1 MVAERGDGEK
11 ASFASYFRCSGNATV
26 KLAGCSGYS
35 GIPIL
40 NYAIFLLG
48 VFLRSKRLMVSA
60 KTNRAYP
67 PISPAHTQTYAI
79 LSAFAQEQNLSPM
92 TLTELQQKLKLGIR
106 TAARDIFG
114 VEIQQ
119 LNVETP
125 PRAELGDLAFPV
137 SFELAK
143 LIKQATGEKQPP
155 RVIAE
160 KLKPELEGIEEIARV
175 EIAGAGYINVF
186 FDRAKLL
193 SLFAR
198 TAPITTG
205 RIEKLDQPK
214 KMVEHT
220 SINPN
225 KAAHIGHVRNAVL
238 GDTFVRILKAAGDRV
253 EVQNYIDN
261 TGVQVADVVVGFLHI
276 EKMNLDQIKTLDAS
290 LGKDYSFD
298 YYCWDLYTK
307 VGLFYRDGNLSG
319 ELNPE
324 KTGLRMEVLHALEEG
339 NNPIADL
346 ADYVATRNV
355 ECIVDTMERLG
366 IRYDLLARE
375 SDILHL
381 HFWERAFELMKGTG
395 VIRYE
400 REGRHAGCWVMPF
413 ESHTGTDEH
422 ESDKIIVRSNG
433 TVTYTGKDIAYQL
446 WKLGKLGL
454 DFHYQVFRQY
464 QERYLLW
471 VTTTDADAEAN
482 ARVERPQFGGGIT
495 VYNVI
500 DSRQSYPQEI
510 VARGVAAVVPE
521 LGEDASVHFSYEMV
535 ALSPAACGELGIELS
550 AEDRTRPYIEMSGR
564 KGLGVKADDLINQLE
579 AGALTEVE
587 KRNPNL
593 SVDEKKATA
602 HEVAVAALRY
612 FLLKFTRN
620 TVIAFDFKEAL
631 SFEGETGPY
640 CQYAAVRTNSIF
652 RKLGD
657 EAVVE
662 ADALLDGLARDD
674 ELQTK
679 VAEVLSGE
687 GGTEIWSLVMLTQQL
702 DDVIE
707 QCRNSAEPANLAKY
721 TFSVAK
727 AFSRFYHDHRIL
739 TEKDLVRRA
748 VLIAVTKV
756 VRAQLIAALA
766 ILGIN
771 VPEQM

>member
-1 MVAERGDGEK
+1 M
-11 ASFASYFRCSGNATV
+11 S
-26 KLAGCSGYS
+26 
-35 GIPIL
+35 
-40 NYAIFLLG
+40 
-48 VFLRSKRLMVSA
+48 
-60 KTNRAYP
+60 
-67 PISPAHTQTYAI
+67 
-79 LSAFAQEQNLSPM
+79 
-92 TLTELQQKLKLGIR
+92 LTDLQQKLRERIR
-106 TAARDIFG
+106 SAARESFG
-114 VEIQQ
+114 VEVQQ
-119 LNVETP
+119 LNAEAP

-143 LIKQATGEKQPP
+143 LIKQATGEKQAP
-155 RVIAE
+155 RTIAE
-160 KLKPELEGIEEIARV
+160 KLKAQLEDIEEVARV

-193 SLFAR
+193 GLFAGPAR
-198 TAPITTG
+198 TKQTG
-205 RIEKLDQPK
+205 DVDQLK

-238 GDTFVRILKAAGDRV
+238 GDTFVRILNAAGDRV

-261 TGVQVADVVVGFLHI
+261 TGVQVADVVVGFLHM
-276 EKMNLDQIKTLDAS
+276 EKMDLDQIKALDAS
-290 LGKDYSFD
+290 LTKDSPFD
-298 YYCWDLYTK
+298 YYCWDLYTR
-307 VGLFYRDGNLSG
+307 VGLFYRDGNAGG
-319 ELNPE
+319 EPNPE
-324 KTGLRMEVLHALEEG
+324 KIKLRNEVLHALEEG
-339 NNPIADL
+339 SNPIAKL

-355 ECIVDTMERLG
+355 ECIIDTMERLG

-381 HFWERAFELMKGTG
+381 RFWERAFELMKSAG

-400 REGRHAGCWVMPF
+400 SEGRHAGCWVMPF

-454 DFHYQVFRQY
+454 DFNYKIFRNY
-464 QERYLLW
+464 EDGHNLW
-471 VTTTDADAEAN
+471 VTQTEPGMDH
-482 ARVERPQFGGGIT
+482 PPFGGGVT

-521 LGEDASVHFSYEMV
+521 IGDNASIHFSYEMV
-535 ALSPAACGELGIELS
+535 ALSPAACDELGIELS
-550 AEDRTRPYIEMSGR
+550 DEDRARPYIEMSGR

-579 AGALTEVE
+579 TGALIEVE
-587 KRNPNL
+587 KRNPDL
-593 SVDEKKATA
+593 SDDEKKATA

-652 RKLGD
+652 RKLGN
-657 EAVVE
+657 ETVAA
-662 ADALLDGLARDD
+662 ADALIKQIAGDGALQAR
-674 ELQTK
+674 

-687 GGTEIWSLVMLTQQL
+687 SGTEIWSLVMLSQQL
-702 DDVIE
+702 DEVVA

-721 TFSVAK
+721 TFSLAR

-739 TEKDLVRRA
+739 TEPDEVRRG
-748 VLIAVTKV
+748 VLIAVTQII
-756 VRAQLIAALA
+756 RNQLTTALG
-766 ILGIN
+766 ILGIS

>member
-1 MVAERGDGEK
+1 
-11 ASFASYFRCSGNATV
+11 
-26 KLAGCSGYS
+26 
-35 GIPIL
+35 
-40 NYAIFLLG
+40 
-48 VFLRSKRLMVSA
+48 
-60 KTNRAYP
+60 
-67 PISPAHTQTYAI
+67 
-79 LSAFAQEQNLSPM
+79 M
-92 TLTELQQKLKLGIR
+92 TLAQLQQELKSRIRSAASELFGVELQQF
-106 TAARDIFG
+106 AA
-114 VEIQQ
+114 EA
-119 LNVETP
+119 P
-125 PRAELGDLAFPV
+125 PRPELGDLAFPV
-137 SFELAK
+137 CFELAK
-143 LIKQATGEKQPP
+143 LIKQATGEKQAP
-155 RVIAE
+155 RAIAE
-160 KLKPELEGIEEIARV
+160 KLKSQLENIDEVSRV

-186 FDRAKLL
+186 FDRARLL
-193 SLFAR
+193 SIFAR
-198 TAPITTG
+198 PDKTVNASDA
-205 RIEKLDQPK
+205 EQPK

-238 GDTFVRILKAAGDRV
+238 GDTFARILKAAGDRI

-261 TGVQVADVVVGFLHI
+261 TGVQVADVVVGFLHL
-276 EKMNLDQIKTLDAS
+276 EKMDLDQIKALDAS
-290 LGKDYSFD
+290 LTKAYTFD

-307 VGLFYRDGNLSG
+307 VGLFYRDGDAAGSM
-319 ELNPE
+319 NPE
-324 KTGLRMEVLHALEEG
+324 KTKLRNEVLHALEEG
-339 NNPIADL
+339 NNPIAEL

-355 ECIVDTMERLG
+355 ECILDTMERLG

-381 HFWERAFELMKGTG
+381 HFWERAFELMKNAG

-400 REGRHAGCWVMPF
+400 TEGRHAGCWVMPF

-454 DFHYQVFRQY
+454 DFHYHVFRSY
-464 QERYLLW
+464 PDGHMLW
-471 VTTTDADAEAN
+471 VTQTEPEAPGT
-482 ARVERPQFGGGIT
+482 ERPQFGGGVT

-521 LGEDASVHFSYEMV
+521 IGADASVHFSYEMV
-535 ALSPAACGELGIELS
+535 ALSPAACDELGIELTD
-550 AEDRTRPYIEMSGR
+550 EDRTRPYIEMSGR

-579 AGALTEVE
+579 MGALAEVE
-587 KRNPNL
+587 KRNPDL
-593 SVDEKKATA
+593 PDAEKRATA

-652 RKLGD
+652 RKLGRETVD
-657 EAVVE
+657 A
-662 ADALLDGLARDD
+662 ADSLVKEITSDSALQAR
-674 ELQTK
+674 

-687 GGTEIWSLVMLTQQL
+687 SGTEIWSLVMLSQQL
-702 DDVIE
+702 DDVIL

-721 TFSVAK
+721 TFSLAR

-739 TEKDLVRRA
+739 SEPDEVRRG
-748 VLIAVTKV
+748 VLTAVTKI
-756 VRAQLIAALA
+756 VRTQLTAALLM
-766 ILGIN
+766 LGIN
-771 VPEQM
+771 VPDQM

>member
-1 MVAERGDGEK
+1 
-11 ASFASYFRCSGNATV
+11 
-26 KLAGCSGYS
+26 
-35 GIPIL
+35 
-40 NYAIFLLG
+40 
-48 VFLRSKRLMVSA
+48 
-60 KTNRAYP
+60 
-67 PISPAHTQTYAI
+67 
-79 LSAFAQEQNLSPM
+79 M
-92 TLTELQQKLKLGIR
+92 TLTDLQQKLRERIR
-106 TAARDIFG
+106 SAARETFG
-114 VEIQQ
+114 VEVQQ
-119 LNVETP
+119 LSVEAP

-143 LIKQATGEKQPP
+143 LIKQATGEKQAP
-155 RVIAE
+155 RAIAE
-160 KLKPELEGIEEIARV
+160 KLKPQLEDIDEVSRV

-186 FDRAKLL
+186 FDRARLL
-193 SLFAR
+193 SLFAGPTR
-198 TAPITTG
+198 TSAVETDD
-205 RIEKLDQPK
+205 RPK
-214 KMVEHT
+214 QMVEHT

-238 GDTFVRILKAAGDRV
+238 GDTFVRILQAAGDRV
-253 EVQNYIDN
+253 EIQNYIDN
-261 TGVQVADVVVGFLHI
+261 TGVQVADVVVGFLHL
-276 EKMNLDQIKTLDAS
+276 EKLDLKQIKALDAS
-290 LGKDYSFD
+290 LGKDYPFD
-298 YYCWDLYTK
+298 YYCWDLYTR
-307 VGLFYRDGNLSG
+307 VGLFYRDGTPSG
-319 ELNPE
+319 DTNPE
-324 KTGLRMEVLHALEEG
+324 KTKLRNEVLHALEEG
-339 NNPIADL
+339 GNEIAEL

-355 ECIVDTMERLG
+355 ECILDTMERLD

-381 HFWERAFELMKGTG
+381 HFWERAFELMKSTG

-400 REGRHAGCWVMPF
+400 TEGRHAGCWVMPF

-454 DFHYQVFRQY
+454 DFNYRIFRKY
-464 QERYLLW
+464 PDGHLLW
-471 VTTTDADAEAN
+471 VTKTEPGAEH
-482 ARVERPQFGGGIT
+482 PQFGGGVT

-510 VARGVAAVVPE
+510 VARGVGAVVPE
-521 LGEDASVHFSYEMV
+521 IGEDASIHFSYEMV
-535 ALSPAACGELGIELS
+535 ALSPAACEALGIELS
-550 AEDRTRPYIEMSGR
+550 DEDRSRPYIEMSGR

-587 KRNPNL
+587 KRNADL
-593 SVDEKKATA
+593 SDEDKTATA

-657 EAVVE
+657 ETVAA
-662 ADALLDGLARDD
+662 ADALIEQVAGDSA
-674 ELQTK
+674 LQAK
-679 VAEVLSGE
+679 VAELLSGE
-687 GGTEIWSLVMLTQQL
+687 SGTEIWSLLMLSQQL
-702 DDVIE
+702 DEVIA

-721 TFSVAK
+721 TFSLAR
-727 AFSRFYHDHRIL
+727 AFSRFYHDHRII
-739 TEKDLVRRA
+739 TEEDEVRRG

-756 VRAQLIAALA
+756 IRTQLTSALG
-766 ILGIN
+766 ILGIT
-771 VPEQM
+771 VPQQM

>member
-1 MVAERGDGEK
+1 
-11 ASFASYFRCSGNATV
+11 
-26 KLAGCSGYS
+26 
-35 GIPIL
+35 
-40 NYAIFLLG
+40 
-48 VFLRSKRLMVSA
+48 
-60 KTNRAYP
+60 
-67 PISPAHTQTYAI
+67 
-79 LSAFAQEQNLSPM
+79 M
-92 TLTELQQKLKLGIR
+92 TLFELQQKLKDRIR
-106 TAARDIFG
+106 TAARELFS
-114 VEIQQ
+114 VELQQ
-119 LNVETP
+119 LAAEVP
-125 PRAELGDLAFPV
+125 PRPELGDLAFPV

-143 LIKQATGEKQPP
+143 LIKQATGEKQNP
-155 RVIAE
+155 RAIAE
-160 KLKPELEGIEEIARV
+160 KLKSQLEDIEEVSRV

-186 FDRAKLL
+186 YDRAKLL
-193 SLFAR
+193 ALFAGPA
-198 TAPITTG
+198 TSTTHDAD
-205 RIEKLDQPK
+205 RPK

-238 GDTFVRILKAAGDRV
+238 GDTFVRILQAAGDRV

-276 EKMNLDQIKTLDAS
+276 EKMDLEQIKALDKS
-290 LGKDYSFD
+290 LTKDHPFD
-298 YYCWDLYTK
+298 YYCWDLYTR
-307 VGLFYRDGNLSG
+307 VGLFYRDGNAGG
-319 ELNPE
+319 EMNPD
-324 KTGLRMEVLHALEEG
+324 KVKLRNEVLHALEEG
-339 NNPIADL
+339 GDNPIAVL

-355 ECIVDTMERLG
+355 ECIIDTMERLG

-381 HFWERAFELMKGTG
+381 HFWERAFALMKDTG

-400 REGRHAGCWVMPF
+400 TEGRHAGCWVMPF

-454 DFHYQVFRQY
+454 DFHYRVFRNY
-464 QERYLLW
+464 DDGHVLW
-471 VTTTDADAEAN
+471 STQTEPEAPGTN
-482 ARVERPQFGGGIT
+482 PPHFGGGIT

-510 VARGVAAVVPE
+510 VARGVASVVPE
-521 LGEDASVHFSYEMV
+521 IGEDASVHFSYEMV
-535 ALSPAACGELGIELS
+535 ALSPAACEELGIELS
-550 AEDRTRPYIEMSGR
+550 EEDRARPYIEMSGR

-579 AGALTEVE
+579 AGALIEVE
-587 KRNPNL
+587 KRNPEL
-593 SVDEKKATA
+593 SEAEKRATA

-652 RKLGD
+652 RKLPD
-657 EAVVE
+657 ETVTA
-662 ADALLDGLARDD
+662 ANALINQVAEDSALQAR
-674 ELQTK
+674 

-687 GGTEIWSLVMLTQQL
+687 GGTEIWSLVMLSQQL
-702 DDVIE
+702 DEVIG

-721 TFSVAK
+721 TFSLARQ
-727 AFSRFYHDHRIL
+727 FSRFYHDHRII
-739 TEKDLVRRA
+739 TEQDEVRRG
-748 VLIAVTKV
+748 VLIAVTKLIK
-756 VRAQLIAALA
+756 RQLTSALQ

>member
-1 MVAERGDGEK
+1 
-11 ASFASYFRCSGNATV
+11 
-26 KLAGCSGYS
+26 
-35 GIPIL
+35 
-40 NYAIFLLG
+40 
-48 VFLRSKRLMVSA
+48 
-60 KTNRAYP
+60 
-67 PISPAHTQTYAI
+67 
-79 LSAFAQEQNLSPM
+79 M
-92 TLTELQQKLKLGIR
+92 TLTELQQKLRERIR
-106 TAARDIFG
+106 SAAKEIFG
-114 VEIQQ
+114 VEVQQ
-119 LNVETP
+119 IAAEAP
-125 PRAELGDLAFPV
+125 PRPELGDLAFPV
-137 SFELAK
+137 CFELAK
-143 LIKQATGEKQPP
+143 LIKQATGEKQAP
-155 RVIAE
+155 RAIAE
-160 KLKPELEGIEEIARV
+160 KLKPRLEEFDEVERV

-186 FDRAKLL
+186 FDRARLL
-193 SLFAR
+193 GLFAG
-198 TAPITTG
+198 PNQPPQPQVV
-205 RIEKLDQPK
+205 DQPK

-261 TGVQVADVVVGFLHI
+261 TGVQVADVVVGFLHL
-276 EKMNLDQIKTLDAS
+276 EKMDLDQIKALDAS
-290 LGKDYSFD
+290 LTKDYPFD

-307 VGLFYRDGNLSG
+307 VGLFYRDGDVG
-319 ELNPE
+319 GQMNPDRLQ
-324 KTGLRMEVLHALEEG
+324 LRNEVLHALEEG
-339 NNPIADL
+339 AGPIAEL

-355 ECIVDTMERLG
+355 ECILDTMERLG

-381 HFWERAFELMKGTG
+381 HFWNRAFELMKDKG

-400 REGRHAGCWVMPF
+400 TEGRHAGCWVMPF

-454 DFHYQVFRQY
+454 DFHYKVVRNY
-464 QERYLLW
+464 PDGHTLW
-471 VTTTDADAEAN
+471 TTKTEL
-482 ARVERPQFGGGIT
+482 EEPGTQRPHFGGGIR

-521 LGEDASVHFSYEMV
+521 VGEDASVHFSYEMV
-535 ALSPAACGELGIELS
+535 ALSPAACEALGIELS
-550 AEDRTRPYIEMSGR
+550 DEDRNRPYIEMSGR

-579 AGALTEVE
+579 AGALIEVE
-587 KRNPNL
+587 KRNPEL
-593 SVDEKKATA
+593 SQDEKKATA

-631 SFEGETGPY
+631 SFEGEAGPY

-652 RKLGD
+652 RKLGN
-657 EAVVE
+657 ETVTA
-662 ADALLDGLARDD
+662 ADTLMKEVAGDAA
-674 ELQTK
+674 LQTR

-687 GGTEIWSLVMLTQQL
+687 SGTEIWSLLMLTQQL
-702 DDVIE
+702 EDVIA

-721 TFSVAK
+721 TFSLAR

-739 TEKDLVRRA
+739 TEPDEVRRG
-748 VLIAVTKV
+748 VLIAVTQI
-756 VRAQLIAALA
+756 VRTNLTAALG